1 MSKEDLKQKKIL
13 IDLMNSNN
21 MITTFDNKQWDKE
34 ELLSNMYYDDFY
46 YGYLGKNALSS
57 SSAKMLINS
66 PKTYKYITQYGSLE
80 SQALRDGKL
89 FHTMILEPHKLN
101 DLVIVDVAT
110 KAGKEYKLAK
120 EQGLEVYTR
129 KEYED
134 AERLTDALLKNNEVV
149 SLMSKSQTEIPA
161 VEMIDEIPF
170 RAKADILKPN
180 MIIDLKTT
188 TGVKDFRYSAD
199 KYSYDLQAYLY
210 KKMFGVDDFLFV
222 AIDKGSLDIAIFEC
236 SDEFYAKGEAKLEQ
250 AISNYKYF
258 FQNEEEMDLN
268 QYVLRG
274 VL

>member
-1 MSKEDLKQKKIL
+1 
-13 IDLMNSNN
+13 

-161 VEMIDEIPF
+161 VEMIDDIPF

-210 KKMFGVDDFLFV
+210 KKMFGVDDFLFI

-236 SDEFYAKGEAKLEQ
+236 SDEFYAKGQSKLEQ

-274 VL
+274 IL